1 MSEHVTSPKVYI
13 TIFLALMVLTAL
25 TILVAFQDLGPFND
39 IVALGIAITKAS
51 LVVLYFMHVRHSTP
65 FTKLVVVS
73 GFVWLVFL
81 IALTLADYF
90 TRGWIHPQIG

>member
-1 MSEHVTSPKVYI
+1 MSEHVTSPKIYI
-13 TIFLALMVLTAL
+13 AILLALMVLTAI

-51 LVVLYFMHVRHSTP
+51 LVVLYFMHVRHSSP

-81 IALTLADYF
+81 ISLTLADYF
-90 TRGWIHPQIG
+90 TRGWIHPQLG

>member
-1 MSEHVTSPKVYI
+1 MSEHITSPKLYLM
-13 TIFLALMVLTAL
+13 IFLALMVLTVV
-25 TILVAFQDLGPFND
+25 TILVAFQNLGPFND

-81 IALTLADYF
+81 IVLTLSDYF
-90 TRGWIHPQIG
+90 TRGWIHPQVG

>member
-13 TIFLALMVLTAL
+13 TIFLALMVLTAI

-39 IVALGIAITKAS
+39 IAALGIAISKAS

-65 FTKLVVVS
+65 FTKVVVVS
-73 GFVWLVFL
+73 GLVWLVFL
-81 IALTLADYF
+81 IVLTLADYL

>member
-1 MSEHVTSPKVYI
+1 MTEHITSPKLYI
-13 TIFLALMVLTAL
+13 AIFLALMVLTAI

-39 IVALGIAITKAS
+39 IAALAIAITKAS
-51 LVVLYFMHVRHSTP
+51 LVVLYFMHVRHSSP

-73 GFVWLVFL
+73 GFVWLAFL

-90 TRGWIHPQIG
+90 TRGWIRPQVG

>member
-13 TIFLALMVLTAL
+13 AIFLALMVLTTI
-25 TILVAFQDLGPFND
+25 TILVAFQNLGPFND

-51 LVVLYFMHVRHSTP
+51 LVVLYFMHVRHSSP

-73 GFVWLVFL
+73 GFVWLIFL
-81 IALTLADYF
+81 IALNLADYL
-90 TRGWIHPQIG
+90 TRGWIHPQLG

>member
-13 TIFLALMVLTAL
+13 AIFLALMVLTTI
-25 TILVAFQDLGPFND
+25 TILVAFQNLGPFND

-51 LVVLYFMHVRHSTP
+51 LVVLYFMHVRHSSP

-73 GFVWLVFL
+73 GFVWLIFL
-81 IALTLADYF
+81 IALTLADYL
-90 TRGWIHPQIG
+90 TRGWIHPQLG

>member
-1 MSEHVTSPKVYI
+1 MSEYVTSPKVYI
-13 TIFLALMVLTAL
+13 TIFLALMVLTAI
-25 TILVAFQDLGPFND
+25 TIFVAFQDLGPFND

-65 FTKLVVVS
+65 FTKLTVVS
-73 GFVWLVFL
+73 GFLWLVFL

-90 TRGWIHPQIG
+90 TRGWIHPQVG